1 MAQLGAVSDAAITF
15 LVLGVAVA
23 LFISNRVPVGVVALG
38 AALALYAAG
47 VLSVEEAF
55 SGFGDQ
61 TVIFIASLFVVS
73 EALDATGVTVWA
85 GQRLIAATRGR
96 RERLVVALLGFA
108 ALLTALI
115 TPNGSVA
122 ALLPMAA
129 VIAIRL
135 DVTPSKLL
143 MPLAFAAHAGSLL
156 VLTGSPVN
164 VLVSQASDDAGTGS
178 IGFFEFAFVGV
189 PLVLGT
195 LPLVLVLAPRLL
207 PERRPRSLPAD
218 LSSHARTL
226 VDQYAVDRDTLA
238 RHEVPE
244 VLFSR
249 DSGVAEVVVPP
260 RSPLVGERLFP
271 GMVTPSGDL
280 VVLAVQRQGGDVAPG
295 EHALAPGDTL
305 LLEGTWSALDE
316 HLGDGEV
323 LVVDAPDAVRRQVV
337 PLGAGARRAL
347 VVVGLMVGALASGV
361 VPAAVAGAL
370 AAMAIVLTGVLTA
383 EQAYRAISWTTVVL
397 IAGMIPV
404 SVAIRQTGAADD
416 VASLLVDV
424 VRGAG
429 PHMLLVGLFVVTAL
443 FGQAISNTATAL
455 IVVPIALAA
464 ADDLGVSAKP
474 VLMSV
479 VVASA
484 AAFLTPIAT
493 PANMMVLGPGGYR
506 FGDYWRL
513 GLVMLV
519 LFFAVAVGLVPLIW
533 GF

>member
-1 MAQLGAVSDAAITF
+1 VSDATITF
-15 LVLGVAVA
+15 VVLGAAVA
-23 LFISNRVPVGVVALG
+23 LFVSNRVPVGVVALG

-47 VLSVEEAF
+47 VLSVEQAF
-55 SGFGDQ
+55 AGFGDQ

-73 EALDATGVTVWA
+73 ESLDATGVTTWA
-85 GQRLIAATRGR
+85 GQRLIAVTRGR
-96 RERLVVALLGFA
+96 RNHLVVALLGFA
-108 ALLTALI
+108 ALLTALV

-135 DVTPSKLL
+135 EVTPSKLL
-143 MPLAFAAHAGSLL
+143 IPLAFAAHAGSLL

-164 VLVSQASDDAGTGS
+164 VLVSQAADNAGTGS
-178 IGFFEFAFVGV
+178 IGFFEFALVGV

-195 LPLVLVLAPRLL
+195 LVLVLAFAPRLL

-226 VDQYAVDRDTLA
+226 MDQYAVDRDALA

-244 VLFSR
+244 ALFSR

-260 RSPLVGERLFP
+260 RSPLVGARMFP

-280 VVLAVQRQGGDVAPG
+280 VVLAVQRQGEDVAPG

-305 LLEGTWSALDE
+305 LLEGAWSALDE
-316 HLGDGEV
+316 HLGDDGEV
-323 LVVDAPDAVRRQVV
+323 LVVDTPDAVRRQVV
-337 PLGAGARRAL
+337 PLGAGARRSL
-347 VVVGLMVGALASGV
+347 VVVLLMVAALASGV
-361 VPAAVAGAL
+361 VPPAVAGVL

-416 VASLLVDV
+416 LASVLVDV

-429 PHMLLVGLFVVTAL
+429 PHMLLVGLFVVTTL

-455 IVVPIALAA
+455 IVVPIAIAA
-464 ADDLGVSAKP
+464 ADDLGISAKP

-513 GLVMLV
+513 GLVMLA
-519 LFFAVAVGLVPLIW
+519 LYFAVAVGVVPLIW

>member
-1 MAQLGAVSDAAITF
+1 VSDATITF

-23 LFISNRVPVGVVALG
+23 LFVSNRVPVGVVALA

-47 VLSVEEAF
+47 VISADEAF
-55 SGFGDQ
+55 AGFGDQ

-73 EALDATGVTVWA
+73 EALDASGVTTWA
-85 GQRLIAATRGR
+85 GQRLIAATQGR
-96 RERLVVALLGFA
+96 RDRLVLALLAFT
-108 ALLTALI
+108 ALLTAFV

-135 DVTPSKLL
+135 GVAPSKLL

-156 VLTGSPVN
+156 LLTGSPVN
-164 VLVSQASDDAGTGS
+164 VLVAQASENAGGGG
-178 IGFFEFAFVGV
+178 IGFAEFALVGV

-195 LPLVLVLAPRLL
+195 LALVLTVAPRLL
-207 PERRPRSLPAD
+207 PERRPRSVPAD
-218 LSSHARTL
+218 LSRHARTL
-226 VDQYAVDRDTLA
+226 MDQYALGGETVA
-238 RHEVPE
+238 AHEVPE
-244 VLFSR
+244 ALFTR
-249 DSGVAEVVVPP
+249 HTGVAEVVVPP
-260 RSPLVGERLFP
+260 RSPLVGERMFP

-280 VVLAVQRQGGDVAPG
+280 VLLAVQRQGEDLPAG
-295 EHALAPGDTL
+295 EHALVAGDVL

-316 HLGDGEV
+316 HLGDREEV
-323 LVVDAPDAVRRQVV
+323 LVVDPPDAVRRQVV
-337 PLGAGARRAL
+337 PLGAAAARTL
-347 VVVGLMVGALASGV
+347 VIVGLMIAALASGV
-361 VPAAVAGAL
+361 TPAAVAGAL
-370 AAMAIVLTGVLTA
+370 AAMAVVLTRVLTV

-404 SVAIRQTGAADD
+404 SVAIQQSGAADD
-416 VASLLVDV
+416 VARVLVDV
-424 VRGAG
+424 VGG
-429 PHMLLVGLFVVTAL
+429 GSPHVLLVGLFVVTAL

-455 IVVPIALAA
+455 IVIPIAIAA
-464 ADDLGVSAKP
+464 ADDLDVSATP

-506 FGDYWRL
+506 FGDFWRL
-513 GLVMLV
+513 GLVMLG
-519 LFFAVAVGLVPLIW
+519 LYFAVAVGLVPLIW

>member
-1 MAQLGAVSDAAITF
+1 VSDATITF

-23 LFISNRVPVGVVALG
+23 LFVSNSVPVGAVALA

-47 VLSVEEAF
+47 VISADEAF
-55 SGFGDQ
+55 AGFGDQ
-61 TVIFIASLFVVS
+61 TVIFIATLFVVS
-73 EALDATGVTVWA
+73 EALDASGVTTWA
-85 GQRLIAATRGR
+85 GQRLIAATRGHR
-96 RERLVVALLGFA
+96 DRLVVALLAFA
-108 ALLTALI
+108 ALLTAFV

-135 DVTPSKLL
+135 DLSPSRLL
-143 MPLAFAAHAGSLL
+143 IPLAFAAHAGSLL
-156 VLTGSPVN
+156 LLTGSPVN
-164 VLVSQASDDAGTGS
+164 VLVAQANEDAGSGS
-178 IGFFEFAFVGV
+178 ISFFAFALVGV

-195 LPLVLVLAPRLL
+195 LVLAHTVAPRLL
-207 PERRPRSLPAD
+207 PERRPRSVPVD
-218 LSSHARTL
+218 LSRHARTL
-226 VDQYAVDRDTLA
+226 MDQYALA
-238 RHEVPE
+238 RDVVAAHEVPGS
-244 VLFSR
+244 LFSR
-249 DSGVAEVVVPP
+249 DTGVAEVVVPP
-260 RSPLVGERLFP
+260 RSPLVGARMFP

-280 VVLAVQRQGGDVAPG
+280 VVLAVQRQGEDRPAG
-295 EHALAPGDTL
+295 EHALVAGDVL

-323 LVVDAPDAVRRQVV
+323 LVVDPPDTVRRQVV

-347 VVVGLMVGALASGV
+347 VIVALMIVALASGV
-361 VPAAVAGAL
+361 TPAAVAGAL
-370 AAMAIVLTGVLTA
+370 AAMALVLTRVLTV

-404 SVAIRQTGAADD
+404 SVAIQQSGAADD
-416 VASLLVDV
+416 VARVLVDV
-424 VRGAG
+424 VGG
-429 PHMLLVGLFVVTAL
+429 GSPHVLLVGLFVVTAL

-455 IVVPIALAA
+455 IVIPIAIAA
-464 ADDLGVSAKP
+464 ADDLDVSATP

-506 FGDYWRL
+506 FGDFWRL
-513 GLVMLV
+513 GLVMLG
-519 LFFAVAVGLVPLIW
+519 LYFAVAVGLVPLIW

>member
-1 MAQLGAVSDAAITF
+1 VSDATITF
-15 LVLGVAVA
+15 LVLGVAVV
-23 LFISNRVPVGVVALG
+23 LFVSNRVPVGVVALG

-47 VLSVEEAF
+47 VVSVEEAF

-73 EALDATGVTVWA
+73 EALDATGVTTWA
-85 GQRLIAATRGR
+85 GQRLIAAARGR
-96 RERLVVALLGFA
+96 RDRLVVALLGFV

-129 VIAIRL
+129 VISIRL
-135 DVTPSKLL
+135 EVAPSKLL
-143 MPLAFAAHAGSLL
+143 IPLAFAAHAGSLL

-164 VLVSQASDDAGTGS
+164 VLVSQAGDDAGAGG
-178 IGFFEFAFVGV
+178 IGFFEFALVGV

-195 LPLVLVLAPRLL
+195 LVLVLAFGPRLL
-207 PERRPRSLPAD
+207 PERRPRSLPSD

-226 VDQYAVDRDTLA
+226 LDQYAVADDALG

-244 VLFSR
+244 ALFSR

-260 RSPLVGERLFP
+260 RSPLVGARVFP

-280 VVLAVQRQGGDVAPG
+280 VVLALQRKGEDVAPG
-295 EHALAPGDTL
+295 EHVLAPGDTL

-316 HLGDGEV
+316 HLVDGEEV

-337 PLGAGARRAL
+337 PLGAGARRTL
-347 VVVGLMVGALASGV
+347 VVVGVMVAVLASGV
-361 VPAAVAGAL
+361 MPAAVAGAL
-370 AAMAIVLTGVLTA
+370 AAMAIVLAGVLTA

-416 VASLLVDV
+416 LASVLVDV

-429 PHMLLVGLFVVTAL
+429 PHVLVVALFVVTAV

-464 ADDLGVSAKP
+464 ADELGVSAKP

-513 GLVMLV
+513 GLVMLG

>member
-1 MAQLGAVSDAAITF
+1 VSDATITF
-15 LVLGVAVA
+15 LVLGGAVV
-23 LFISNRVPVGVVALG
+23 LFVSNRVQVGVVALG
-38 AALALYAAG
+38 AALALYVTG
-47 VLSVEEAF
+47 VLTVDEALG
-55 SGFGDQ
+55 GFGDP

-73 EALDATGVTVWA
+73 EALDATGVTAWA
-85 GQRLIAATRGR
+85 GQRLIAAAGGR
-96 RERLVVALLGFA
+96 SDRLVLALLGFV
-108 ALLTALI
+108 ALLTALV

-122 ALLPMAA
+122 ALLPMAV

-135 DVTPSKLL
+135 ELTPSKLL
-143 MPLAFAAHAGSLL
+143 IPLAFAAHAGSLL

-164 VLVSQASDDAGTGS
+164 VLVSQAGKDAGTGA
-178 IGFFEFAFVGV
+178 IGFFEFGLVGV

-195 LPLVLVLAPRLL
+195 LALTLAFAPRLL
-207 PERRPRSLPAD
+207 PERQPRSLSAD
-218 LSSHARTL
+218 LSRHARTL
-226 VDQYAVDRDTLA
+226 MDQYAVDGGALA

-244 VLFSR
+244 ALFSR

-260 RSPLVGERLFP
+260 RSPLVGAGLFP

-280 VVLAVQRQGGDVAPG
+280 VVLAVQRQGEDLPPG
-295 EHALAPGDTL
+295 EHALAPGDVL
-305 LLEGTWSALDE
+305 LLEGTWTALDE
-316 HLGDGEV
+316 HLGDGDV

-337 PLGAGARRAL
+337 PLAAGARRTL
-347 VVVGLMVGALASGV
+347 VVVALMVVALASGV

-370 AAMAIVLTGVLTA
+370 AAMALVVTGVLAA

-404 SVAIRQTGAADD
+404 SVAIQQTGAADD
-416 VASLLVDV
+416 LASVLVDL

-513 GLVMLV
+513 GLVMLA
-519 LFFAVAVGLVPLIW
+519 LFFAVAVGLVPVFW
-533 GF
+533 SF

>member
-1 MAQLGAVSDAAITF
+1 VPVVSDATITF
-15 LVLGVAVA
+15 LVLGVATV
-23 LFISNRVPVGVVALG
+23 LFMSGRVPVGVVALG
-38 AALALYAAG
+38 AALALYGAG
-47 VLSVEEAF
+47 VLSVDQALA
-55 SGFGDQ
+55 GFGDP

-73 EALDATGVTVWA
+73 EALDAAGVTTWA
-85 GQRLIAATRGR
+85 GQRLIAAAGGR
-96 RERLVVALLGFA
+96 RDRLVLSLLGFVA
-108 ALLTALI
+108 VLTALV

-122 ALLPMAA
+122 ALLPMAV
-129 VIAIRL
+129 VIAVRL
-135 DVTPSKLL
+135 GMAPSKLL
-143 MPLAFAAHAGSLL
+143 LPLAFAAHAGSLL
-156 VLTGSPVN
+156 LLTGSPVN
-164 VLVSQASDDAGTGS
+164 VLVSQAADDAGVGT
-178 IGFFEFAFVGV
+178 IGFFEFALVGV

-195 LPLVLVLAPRLL
+195 LALVLAFAPRLL

-218 LSSHARTL
+218 LSLHARTL
-226 VDQYAVDRDTLA
+226 LDQYAVPADTLT
-238 RHEVPE
+238 RHEVPAG
-244 VLFSR
+244 LFSR
-249 DSGVAEVVVPP
+249 DGGVAEVVVPP
-260 RSPLVGERLFP
+260 RSPLVGARMFP

-280 VVLAVQRQGGDVAPG
+280 VVLAIQRQGEDLRPG
-295 EHALAPGDTL
+295 EHELAPGDVL
-305 LLEGTWSALDE
+305 LLEGTWRALDE

-323 LVVDAPDAVRRQVV
+323 LVVDPPDTVRRQVV
-337 PLGAGARRAL
+337 PLGAGARRTL
-347 VVVGLMVGALASGV
+347 VVVALMVVALASGV
-361 VPAAVAGAL
+361 MPAAVAGAL
-370 AAMAIVLTGVLTA
+370 AAMAIVLTGVLTP
-383 EQAYRAISWTTVVL
+383 EQAYRAVSWTTVVL

-404 SVAIRQTGAADD
+404 SVAIQQTGAADD
-416 VASLLVDV
+416 LASVLVDV

-464 ADDLGVSAKP
+464 AKDLDVSAKP

-519 LFFAVAVGLVPLIW
+519 LFFAVAVGLVPVLW

>member
-1 MAQLGAVSDAAITF
+1 MSDATITF
-15 LVLGVAVA
+15 LVLGAAVL
-23 LFISNRVPVGVVALG
+23 LFVSNRVHVGVVALG
-38 AALALYAAG
+38 AALTLYAAG
-47 VLSVEEAF
+47 VISLDQAL

-73 EALDATGVTVWA
+73 ESLDATGITTWA
-85 GQRLIAATRGR
+85 GQWLIAATGGR

-108 ALLTALI
+108 ALLTALV
-115 TPNGSVA
+115 TPNASVA

-129 VIAIRL
+129 VIAIRVGL
-135 DVTPSKLL
+135 TPSKLL
-143 MPLAFAAHAGSLL
+143 LPLAFAAHAGSLL
-156 VLTGSPVN
+156 ALTGSPVN
-164 VLVSQASDDAGTGS
+164 VLVSRASEGAGTGR
-178 IGFFEFAFVGV
+178 IGFFEFALVGI
-189 PLVLGT
+189 PLVVGT
-195 LPLVLVLAPRLL
+195 LALVVALGPRLL
-207 PERRPRSLPAD
+207 PERRPRALPAD
-218 LSSHARTL
+218 LSSHHRTL
-226 VDQYAVDRDTLA
+226 LEQYAVDHDTFA

-244 VLFSR
+244 TLFSR
-249 DSGVAEVVVPP
+249 AGGVAEVVVPP
-260 RSPLVGERLFP
+260 RSPLVGERFFP

-280 VVLAVQRQGGDVAPG
+280 VVLAVQRQGEDVAPG
-295 EHALAPGDTL
+295 EHALVAGDAL

-316 HLGDGEV
+316 HLGQGEV

-347 VVVGLMVGALASGV
+347 VVVGLMVAALASGV
-361 VPAAVAGAL
+361 MPAAVAGAL
-370 AAMAIVLTGVLTA
+370 AAMALVVTGVVTA
-383 EQAYRAISWTTVVL
+383 EQAYRAISWTTIVL

-404 SVAIRQTGAADD
+404 SVAIGQSGAADD
-416 VASLLVDV
+416 VARVLVDV

-429 PHMLLVGLFVVTAL
+429 PHVLLVGLFVLTVL
-443 FGQAISNTATAL
+443 FGQAISNMATAL

-464 ADDLGVSAKP
+464 ANDLDVSAKP

-493 PANMMVLGPGGYR
+493 PANMMVFGPGGYR

-513 GLVMLV
+513 GLVMLG

-533 GF
+533 HF

>member
-1 MAQLGAVSDAAITF
+1 MSDATITF
-15 LVLGVAVA
+15 VVLGVAVV
-23 LFISNRVPVGVVALG
+23 FFVSNRVPVGVVALG

-47 VLSVEEAF
+47 VISADEAF
-55 SGFGDQ
+55 AGFGDQ

-73 EALDATGVTVWA
+73 EALDATGVTTWA
-85 GQRLIAATRGR
+85 GQRLIAATQGR
-96 RERLVVALLGFA
+96 RDRLVVALLAFA
-108 ALLTALI
+108 AVLTAFV

-135 DVTPSKLL
+135 GLAPSKLL

-156 VLTGSPVN
+156 LLTGSPVN
-164 VLVSQASDDAGTGS
+164 VLVAQANEDAGAGS
-178 IGFFEFAFVGV
+178 IAFAEFALVGV

-195 LPLVLVLAPRLL
+195 VALLLTVAPRLL
-207 PERRPRSLPAD
+207 PERRPRSVPVD
-218 LSSHARTL
+218 LSRHARTL
-226 VDQYAVDRDTLA
+226 LDQYALA
-238 RHEVPE
+238 GATPAAHEVPH
-244 VLFSR
+244 VLFTR
-249 DSGVAEVVVPP
+249 DTGVAEVVVPP
-260 RSPLVGERLFP
+260 RSPLVGARMFP

-280 VVLAVQRQGGDVAPG
+280 VVLAVQRRGEDLPAG
-295 EHALAPGDTL
+295 EHALAAGDVL

-316 HLGDGEV
+316 HLGDREEV
-323 LVVDAPDAVRRQVV
+323 LVVDPPDAVRRQVV

-347 VVVGLMVGALASGV
+347 VIVGLMIVALASGV
-361 VPAAVAGAL
+361 MPAAVAGAL
-370 AAMAIVLTGVLTA
+370 AAMAIVLTGVLA
-383 EQAYRAISWTTVVL
+383 VEQAYRAVSWTTVVL

-404 SVAIRQTGAADD
+404 SFAIQETGAADD
-416 VASLLVDV
+416 VAHVLVDV

-429 PHMLLVGLFVVTAL
+429 SHMLLVGLFLVTVA

-455 IVVPIALAA
+455 IVIPVAIAA
-464 ADDLGVSAKP
+464 ARDLDVSPTP

-479 VVASA
+479 LVASA

-513 GLVMLV
+513 GVVMLA
-519 LFFAVAVGLVPLIW
+519 LYFAVAVGLVPLIW
-533 GF
+533 RF

>member
-1 MAQLGAVSDAAITF
+1 MSDATVTF

-23 LFISNRVPVGVVALG
+23 LFVSNRVPVGVVALG
-38 AALALYAAG
+38 AALALYASG
-47 VLSVEEAF
+47 VISVDETFA
-55 SGFGDQ
+55 GFGDQ

-73 EALDATGVTVWA
+73 EALDAAGITTWA

-96 RERLVVALLGFA
+96 RDRLVVALLGFV
-108 ALLTALI
+108 ALLTALV

-135 DVTPSKLL
+135 EVAPSKLL

-156 VLTGSPVN
+156 LLTGSPVN
-164 VLVSQASDDAGTGS
+164 VLVSQASRDAGAGS
-178 IGFFEFAFVGV
+178 IGFFEFALVGV

-195 LPLVLVLAPRLL
+195 IVLAVTLAPRML
-207 PERRPRSLPAD
+207 PQRRPRSLPAD
-218 LSSHARTL
+218 LSRHARTL
-226 VDQYAVDRDTLA
+226 MDQYALDPSTLVS
-238 RHEVPE
+238 HEVPKS
-244 VLFSR
+244 LFTR
-249 DSGVAEVVVPP
+249 DSGVAEVVVTP
-260 RSPLVGERLFP
+260 RSPLVGARMFP

-280 VVLAVQRQGGDVAPG
+280 VVLAVQRQGEDLAPG
-295 EHALAPGDTL
+295 EHTLAPGDVM
-305 LLEGTWSALDE
+305 LLEGTWRALDE
-316 HLGDGEV
+316 HLGDGDV

-337 PLGAGARRAL
+337 PLGAGARRTL
-347 VVVGLMVGALASGV
+347 VVVGLMVAALASGV
-361 VPAAVAGAL
+361 MPPAVAGAL
-370 AAMAIVLTGVLTA
+370 AAMALVLTRVLTA

-404 SVAIRQTGAADD
+404 SVAIQHSGAADD
-416 VASLLVDV
+416 LARLLVDV
-424 VRGAG
+424 VGDAG
-429 PHMLLVGLFVVTAL
+429 PHVLLVGLFVVTAL

-455 IVVPIALAA
+455 IVIPIALAA
-464 ADDLGVSAKP
+464 ASDLGVSPKP

-506 FGDYWRL
+506 FTDYWRL
-513 GLVMLV
+513 GLVMLA

-533 GF
+533 RF

>member
-1 MAQLGAVSDAAITF
+1 VSDATTTF

-23 LFISNRVPVGVVALG
+23 LFVSNRVPVGVVALA

-47 VLSVEEAF
+47 VISVDEAF

-73 EALDATGVTVWA
+73 EALDASGVTTWA

-96 RERLVVALLGFA
+96 RDRLVVALLAFS
-108 ALLTALI
+108 ALLTAFV

-122 ALLPMAA
+122 ALLPMAV

-135 DVTPSKLL
+135 GTEPSKLL

-156 VLTGSPVN
+156 LLTGSPVN
-164 VLVSQASDDAGTGS
+164 VLVAQASEDAGAGG
-178 IGFFEFAFVGV
+178 IGFAEFALVGV
-189 PLVLGT
+189 PLLLGT
-195 LPLVLVLAPRLL
+195 LALALTVAPRLL
-207 PERRPRSLPAD
+207 PARRPRAVPVD
-218 LSSHARTL
+218 LSRHARTL
-226 VDQYAVDRDTLA
+226 MDQYALA
-238 RHEVPE
+238 GDAVAAHEVPE
-244 VLFSR
+244 ALFTR
-249 DSGVAEVVVPP
+249 DTGVAEVVVPP
-260 RSPLVGERLFP
+260 RSPLVGEHMFP

-280 VVLAVQRQGGDVAPG
+280 VVLAVQRRGEDLPAGEHSLVAGDV
-295 EHALAPGDTL
+295 L
-305 LLEGTWSALDE
+305 LVEGTWSALDE

-323 LVVDAPDAVRRQVV
+323 LVVDPPDAVRRQVV

-347 VVVGLMVGALASGV
+347 VVVGLMVAALASGV
-361 VPAAVAGAL
+361 TPPAVAGAL
-370 AAMAIVLTGVLTA
+370 AAMAVVLTGVLTV

-404 SVAIRQTGAADD
+404 SVAIQQSGAADD
-416 VASLLVDV
+416 VARVLVDV
-424 VRGAG
+424 VRDAG
-429 PHMLLVGLFVVTAL
+429 PHTLLVGLFLVTAV

-455 IVVPIALAA
+455 IVIPIAVAA
-464 ADDLGVSAKP
+464 ANDLDVSPTP
-474 VLMSV
+474 VLMTV

-493 PANMMVLGPGGYR
+493 PANMMVVGPGGYR
-506 FGDYWRL
+506 FGDFWRL
-513 GLVMLV
+513 GLVMLG
-519 LFFAVAVGLVPLIW
+519 LYFAVAVGLVPLIW

>member
-1 MAQLGAVSDAAITF
+1 VSDATVTF
-15 LVLGVAVA
+15 LVLGVAVL
-23 LFISNRVPVGVVALG
+23 LFVSNRVPVGVVAMG

-47 VLSVEEAF
+47 VLSIDEALA
-55 SGFGDQ
+55 GFGDQ

-73 EALDATGVTVWA
+73 EALDATGVTTWA
-85 GQRLIAATRGR
+85 GQRLIAAARGR
-96 RERLVVALLGFA
+96 RDRLVVSVLAFA
-108 ALLTALI
+108 ALLTALV
-115 TPNGSVA
+115 TPNGAVA
-122 ALLPMAA
+122 ALIPMTV

-135 DVTPSKLL
+135 ELAPSRLL

-156 VLTGSPVN
+156 LLTGSPVN

-178 IGFFEFAFVGV
+178 IGFFEFGLVGV
-189 PLVLGT
+189 PLVVGT
-195 LPLVLVLAPRLL
+195 LALVLAFAPRLL
-207 PERRPRSLPAD
+207 PERRPRLLSAD
-218 LSSHARTL
+218 LSRHARTL
-226 VDQYAVDRDTLA
+226 IDHYAVDRDTLA
-238 RHEVPE
+238 QHEVPE
-244 VLFSR
+244 TLFSR
-249 DSGVAEVVVPP
+249 DTGVVEVVVPP
-260 RSPLVGERLFP
+260 RSPLVGARMFP

-280 VVLAVQRQGGDVAPG
+280 VVLALHRRGDDLPPG
-295 EHALAPGDTL
+295 ERALAPGDVL

-323 LVVDAPDAVRRQVV
+323 LVVDAPDALRRQLV
-337 PLGAGARRAL
+337 PLGAGARRA
-347 VVVGLMVGALASGV
+347 VVIVGLMVVALASGV
-361 VPAAVAGAL
+361 MPAAVAGAL
-370 AAMAIVLTGVLTA
+370 AAMAVVLTGVLTT

-404 SVAIRQTGAADD
+404 SVAIQQTGAADD
-416 VASLLVDV
+416 LASLLVDA
-424 VRGAG
+424 VRDAG

-464 ADDLGVSAKP
+464 ANDLGVSAKP

-513 GLVMLV
+513 GLVMLA
-519 LFFAVAVGLVPLIW
+519 LFFGVAVGLVPVLW